1 MPSDYIETSRPLGPI
16 CRDTDGDD
24 CPRSADWMAQEL
36 VRVSRAG
43 HRDTQ
48 TALRELGDR
57 WDHGVDRLSA
67 DLRTYMRLVVLAL
80 GLTAAIAGV
89 RLILFDGTVIEPA
102 AGSEAEA
109 P

>member
-1 MPSDYIETSRPLGPI
+1 MPSDYIESSRPYGPI
-16 CRDTDGDD
+16 CRDTDDED

-36 VRVSRAG
+36 VRVSRSG

-48 TALRELGDR
+48 TELRALGDR

-67 DLRTYMRLVVLAL
+67 DLRTYMRLIVLAL
-80 GLTAAIAGV
+80 GLTAAMAGI
-89 RLILFDGTVIEPA
+89 RLVLPDGTLIEPA
-102 AGSEAEA
+102 AGSEDA